1 MPTTALDDRMRE
13 GVARVGGADVLVG
26 IPSYNNAGTIGHVA
40 ATVAEGLRRRFPG
53 VRAVIVSSDG
63 GSADGSSDIVAR
75 STGDIPTITGA
86 YRGIP
91 GKGSAFRAIFEI
103 AAALRPT
110 ACAVVDSDL
119 RSITPEW
126 IARLAGPIADGAV
139 DYVTPLYARHKYDGT
154 ITNSIAY
161 PLTRALYGLRLR
173 QPIGGD
179 FGFSGTLAQ
188 AFLDQDVWETEV
200 ARFGIDIYMTT
211 TALVRHA
218 RIAQAF
224 LGAKIH
230 DPKDPGADLAPMFSQ
245 VVGTAFRLAAA
256 NRPIWSAVTGSQPTA
271 VIGDIT
277 PVEPEAVN
285 ASVDIL
291 QRKFAAGRT
300 EFAGRWAE
308 ILSAPLPDR
317 IEDEAWAR
325 IVYDFLIAAARRP
338 DRVAEDVRALV
349 PLYFARVAA
358 FIDAAKDLDTA
369 GADALVERQAEAFE
383 ATKSHLTERWP

>member
-1 MPTTALDDRMRE
+1 MPSTALDDRMRE
-13 GVARVGGADVLVG
+13 GIARVGRVDILVG

-40 ATVAEGLRRRFPG
+40 STVAEGIRRRFPDA
-53 VRAVIVSSDG
+53 RAVIVNSDG
-63 GSADGSSDIVAR
+63 GSKDGSGDVVAR
-75 STGDIPTITGA
+75 STGDTPTITGA
-86 YRGIP
+86 YLGIP
-91 GKGSAFRAIFEI
+91 GKGSAFRAIFEV
-103 AAALRPT
+103 AAALGPT

-126 IARLAGPIADGAV
+126 IARLVGPIADGEA
-139 DYVTPLYARHKYDGT
+139 DYITPLYARHKYDGT

-179 FGFSGTLAQ
+179 FGFSGALAQ
-188 AFLDQDVWETEV
+188 AFLEQDVWETDV
-200 ARFGIDIYMTT
+200 AKFGIDIYMTP
-211 TALVRHA
+211 TALVGRA

-256 NRPIWSAVTGSQPTA
+256 NRPIWSAVDGSRSTE

-291 QRKFAAGRT
+291 QEQFAAGRAK
-300 EFAGRWAE
+300 FAGRWAQ

-325 IVYDFLIAAARRP
+325 IVYDFLIAAARQP
-338 DRVAEDVRALV
+338 DRVDDDVRALV

-358 FIDAAKDLDTA
+358 FIDKAKDLDTA
-369 GADALVERQAEAFE
+369 GAEALVERQAEAFE
-383 ATKSHLTERWP
+383 ATKSHLAERWP